1 MPYST
6 MLGLRVLPRNI
17 AMPVSTNR
25 YILYDAGSDPSTI
38 ATKFLFLEFAPIT
51 INPSWIVYNFI
62 R

>member
-1 MPYST
+1 

-17 AMPVSTNR
+17 AVPVSTNR